1 MMAEAYSVR
10 TDTRHEIL
18 VIDDDRDVC
27 EVLVKNLVSLGYKA
41 DSTFSGQEGIERIK
55 KGSFDL
61 IILDLKLPDLYGTE
75 VLKEIRKFN
84 KEVVI
89 IILTAYPSVETA
101 IETLKNN
108 QASDFICKPFSID
121 HLRIVIE
128 SQLEHRKVKK
138 DLILTG
144 RADIG
149 REIKEVRINK
159 NLSLD
164 MLARKTGLSKSF
176 LSELERGKKYPR
188 LDTLEKIAHVLEVNV
203 NFFFRE

>member
-1 MMAEAYSVR
+1 MAESSPGANNKR
-10 TDTRHEIL
+10 KIL

-27 EVLVKNLVSLGYKA
+27 EVLLKNLVSFGYDA
-41 DSTFSGQEGIERIK
+41 DSAFSGREGIEKTK
-55 KGSFDL
+55 KGGYDL

-84 KEVVI
+84 KDVVI

-108 QASDFICKPFSID
+108 QAADFICKPFNID

-128 SQLEHRKVKK
+128 SQLEHRRVKK
-138 DLILTG
+138 DLILMG

-149 REIKEVRINK
+149 KEIRQARINK

-164 MLARKTGLSKSF
+164 ALARKTGLSKSF

-188 LDTLEKIAHVLEVNV
+188 LDSLEKIAQALEVNL

>member
-1 MMAEAYSVR
+1 MAENSPGANNKR
-10 TDTRHEIL
+10 KIL

-27 EVLVKNLVSLGYKA
+27 EVLLKNLVSFGYDA
-41 DSTFSGQEGIERIK
+41 DSAFSGQEGIEK
-55 KGSFDL
+55 TKQGGYDL

-84 KEVVI
+84 KDVVI

-108 QASDFICKPFSID
+108 QAADFIYKPFNID

-138 DLILTG
+138 DLILMG

-149 REIKEVRINK
+149 KEIKQARINK

-188 LDTLEKIAHVLEVNV
+188 LDSLEKIAQALEVNV